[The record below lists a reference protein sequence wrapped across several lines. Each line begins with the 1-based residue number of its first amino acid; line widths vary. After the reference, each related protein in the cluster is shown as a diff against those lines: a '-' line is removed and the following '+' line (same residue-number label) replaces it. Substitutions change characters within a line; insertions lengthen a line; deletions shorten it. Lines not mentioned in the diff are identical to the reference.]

1 MVRQIAAIVLIL
13 ICTSV
18 AWVILGTTIF
28 ARTYD
33 VNSNLSSRVESTWG
47 APEEQAPPVVG
58 YQRQESKTVETEENG
73 KKVRRAEVQV
83 TLVPVTLEGSRINAD
98 FHIDY
103 RQKGL
108 LWFSTY
114 VVNFSGQYDFH
125 NPSAADEN
133 FLLQLPLPAKA
144 AVYDNIEFLLD
155 EKPLQVEFSGSQ
167 ATAQARIPA
176 RANGVLQLG
185 YRSRGMNS
193 WRYKL
198 GHDVSQARNF
208 HLVARTDFSG
218 FDFPDN
224 SLSPTEKR
232 RTNEGW
238 ELGWNYQNMVSGYDI
253 ALQKPQKL
261 QLKPLAG
268 RISYFAPVS
277 LFFFFFVI
285 FILPA
290 LRGIDLHPM
299 NYFFLAL
306 RVFCVPPPAR
316 ISRGPRVDSCGVCD
330 LGDRVGGTGCQLFA
344 TSDQHALR
352 DSGVGHGA
360 ADLSGAVFVCILFR
374 GVYRLGGDDW
384 GGGDAVCSNAD
395 DRKNPLAGKI
405 QSHSGTGRPDGPA
418 FGIQFG
424 RTRPGLAPVG
434 LVSDQ
439 TRLPLTQTFSMPVA
453 SSKGCLNVDRS
464 MTVLGLKRTKSA

>member
-33 VNSNLSSRVESTWG
+33 VGSNLSSRVESTWG

-58 YQRQESKTVETEENG
+58 YQRQGSKTIETEENG
-73 KKVRRAEVQV
+73 KKVRRTELEL
-83 TLVPVTLEGSRINAD
+83 TLVPVAIEGSRINAD

-125 NPSAADEN
+125 NPSGADEN
-133 FLLQLPLPAKA
+133 FVLQLPLPAKA

-155 EKPLQVEFSGSQ
+155 DKPLPVEFNGSQ

-176 RANGVLQLG
+176 KADGILRLA
-185 YRSRGMNS
+185 YRTRGMNS

-198 GHDVSQARNF
+198 GPDVSQARNF

-232 RTNEGW
+232 RTNDGW
-238 ELGWNYQNMVSGYDI
+238 ELDWTYQNMVSGFDI
-253 ALQKPQKL
+253 ALQMPQKL
-261 QLKPLAG
+261 QPGPLAG

-285 FILPA
+285 FILSA

-299 NYFFLAL
+299 NYFFVACAFFAFHLLLAYL
-306 RVFCVPPPAR
+306 ADHVSIHAAFA
-316 ISRGPRVDSCGVCD
+316 ISAIVS
-330 LGDRVGGTGCQLFA
+330 
-344 TSDQHALR
+344 
-352 DSGVGHGA
+352 
-360 ADLSGAVFVCILFR
+360 
-374 GVYRLGGDDW
+374 
-384 GGGDAVCSNAD
+384 
-395 DRKNPLAGKI
+395 
-405 QSHSGTGRPDGPA
+405 
-418 FGIQFG
+418 
-424 RTRPGLAPVG
+424 VG
-434 LVSDQ
+434 LVASYLRLVVS
-439 TRLPLTQTFSMPVA
+439 TRFAILESGVAQLIYLVLFSYAFFFEGFTGLAVTIGAVVTLFVVMQMTGKIRWQEKFNRAAVPVGRLGQ
-453 SSKGCLNVDRS
+453 SSALS
-464 MTVLGLKRTKSA
+464 